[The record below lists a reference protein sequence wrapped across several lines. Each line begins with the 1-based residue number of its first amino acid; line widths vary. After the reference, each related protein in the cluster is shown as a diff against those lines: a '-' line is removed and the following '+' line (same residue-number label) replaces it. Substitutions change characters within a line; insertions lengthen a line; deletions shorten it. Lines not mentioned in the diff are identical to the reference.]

1 MSHFENRS
9 LVSVSR
15 RLSTILFAVALAVG
29 LVAITGSAASADYD
43 TVTTITPSN
52 PAAYSNRADDVSC
65 VSATFCMSVLEGRE
79 SSSFSDPAET
89 FLTKWDGGSWSLVV
103 TSGWPSGFRAN
114 DIACATTSFCFVSG
128 GVSAFDQATQ
138 SVVNTAYLML
148 WNGSSVS
155 QVSLPSGIS
164 MLSAVS
170 CASATFCLIVGG
182 SSETPQRSLVLRW
195 DGSSLTRESSSNFT
209 NGTNGQFMID
219 VDCDTS
225 RRCVGITSIDL
236 GSGTYSGEILDRGAV
251 AGMWSRLTGRTDSL
265 GQLQSVDCQPGEL
278 GRCAIVGAVSGGT
291 SGVLYDLGAD
301 MSNKFTNIAFPIL
314 PAGFLTNGLT
324 GRKMTCVSTTR
335 CLLAGYFMVDMPKT
349 ESYVAVWNGSTW
361 NRLDS
366 ASGAGGAG
374 IDDIS
379 CPTAN
384 QCVSVGQSKATSGMM
399 APSSAA
405 GWFIRDAGLVQAP
418 SATAATTTTTA
429 ATNTTTAALA
439 ATTTTTATITTTTAP
454 AATTTSTV
462 ASNTA
467 TTAAP
472 IRNTTA
478 AAPASNQ
485 SVLTTTTLPAPAL
498 AVVKNLP
505 KAPTPIIANT
515 SISNGQ
521 VITVSFGGFAP
532 LEYVQLIVA
541 SNPKVI
547 GSGYANSQGVVTISG
562 NLPANL
568 ASGGH
573 TLAVY
578 APASGVGFAQPIT
591 VAQTTLPKTGG
602 NDQLLLLALTLL
614 LSGFLIRRSPE
625 IQELLANRH

>member
-65 VSATFCMSVLEGRE
+65 VSATFCMSVLEGRQ

-89 FLTKWDGGSWSLVV
+89 FLTKWDGGSWSLVS

-164 MLSAVS
+164 MLNAVS

-195 DGSSLTRESSSNFT
+195 DGSSLTRESSSSFT

-265 GQLQSVDCQPGEL
+265 GQLHSVDCQPGEL

-405 GWFIRDAGLVQAP
+405 GWFIRDAALVQAP
-418 SATAATTTTTA
+418 SATAATT
-429 ATNTTTAALA
+429 TTTAALA

-485 SVLTTTTLPAPAL
+485 SVLTTT
-498 AVVKNLP
+498 
-505 KAPTPIIANT
+505 PIIANT

-521 VITVSFGGFAP
+521 VITVSFGGFVP

-578 APASGVGFAQPIT
+578 APVSGVGFAQPIT
-591 VAQTTLPKTGG
+591 VTQTTLPKTGG

-625 IQELLANRH
+625 IQEFLANRH